1 MIEWKNT
8 LMGAL
13 GIKIIKKSDGIITAT
28 MQVDNRTCQ
37 TYGVLHGGASLA
49 LAETLAGIGS
59 MDICEENEIPCGL
72 SVSGNHML
80 AVPLGHTVTATGSLI
95 FKGKTTHVW
104 NVDIRNEEDELV
116 STVRIV
122 NHIVIRKKKG
132 NNE

>member
-13 GIKIIKKSDGIITAT
+13 GIKIIKKSDGFITAT
-28 MQVDNRTCQ
+28 MPVDNRTCQ

-49 LAETLAGIGS
+49 LAETVAGIGS
-59 MDICEENEIPCGL
+59 MDICEKNEIPCGL
-72 SVSGNHML
+72 SVSGNHVL
-80 AVPLGHTVTATGSLI
+80 AVTLGHTVTAKGSLM

-122 NHIVIRKKKG
+122 NHIVMKEKG
-132 NNE
+132 KE